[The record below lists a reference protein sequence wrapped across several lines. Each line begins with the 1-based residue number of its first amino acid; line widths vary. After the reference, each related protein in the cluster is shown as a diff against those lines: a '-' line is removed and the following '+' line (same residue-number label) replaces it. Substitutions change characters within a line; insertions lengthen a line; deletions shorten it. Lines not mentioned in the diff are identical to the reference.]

1 LAGGVEEWL
10 GEAVRVLAQP
20 RSRRDAVYLLL
31 SMLPPGYAV
40 TYSTLARLVGTSP
53 RAVGAWMRA
62 NKWLIVVPCHRVV
75 ASRGLGG
82 FSRGVEFKKR
92 LLELE
97 AGKRGLR
104 VIRSV
109 EEFWKVLELEG
120 RAVEG

>member
-1 LAGGVEEWL
+1 
-10 GEAVRVLAQP
+10 
-20 RSRRDAVYLLL
+20 
-31 SMLPPGYAV
+31 MLPPGYAV